1 VSDVAPGS
9 PGSEDAAGGS
19 PPGDPEVV
27 RLDAAGLRALAHPL
41 RSRLLGALRME
52 GPATATALAQ
62 RLGTNSGATS
72 YHLRQLAEVGLVEE
86 DLELGDGR
94 SRYWR
99 ASHRSTRW
107 NLLDFDD
114 DPDDRANAEWLL
126 RATLRQHTRWAE
138 DWLDTRL
145 EWPETWRGA
154 ADSSDFRLR
163 LTPEQLEEYVA
174 EVHAVA
180 ERYRQLNPP
189 DAPGT
194 EQIMVVH
201 RAFPAPRPSL

>member
-1 VSDVAPGS
+1 MPTPHPDRPGQADDT
-9 PGSEDAAGGS
+9 GVVTQ
-19 PPGDPEVV
+19 GDPEVH

-52 GPATATALAQ
+52 GPATSTGLAQ
-62 RLGTNSGATS
+62 RLGTNSGSTS

-86 DLELGDGR
+86 DYELGDGR

-107 NLLDFDD
+107 SLLDFDD

-126 RATLRQHTRWAE
+126 RATLRHHTRWAE
-138 DWLDTRL
+138 DWLDARP
-145 EWPETWRGA
+145 EWPASWRGA
-154 ADSSDFRLR
+154 ADGSDFRLR
-163 LTPEQLEEYVA
+163 LTAEQLEAYVG
-174 EVHAVA
+174 EIHAVV
-180 ERYRQLNPP
+180 ERFQQLNPP

-194 EQIMVVH
+194 EQVLVLH